1 MDDGKA
7 ILGAIL
13 LITAFLC
20 VSSVEFEEKQAGI
33 VSDPKENERIAG
45 LLEKACMNT
54 GYECRHLVAGQ

>member
-1 MDDGKA
+1 MDDAKA
-7 ILGAIL
+7 ILGAVM

-20 VSSVEFEEKQAGI
+20 VGTFDFKEKVVGTI
-33 VSDPKENERIAG
+33 SDPEKNERIAG